1 MSIRRS
7 LAAGTAL
14 SAVVLAGCVAP
25 AVAQTGATTTT
36 YAKGLN
42 NPRGVQFG
50 PDGSLYVAEAGRG
63 GPKCI
68 KKFGCFGLS
77 GSIAR
82 ITSAGVKRPVTGL
95 ASGAEG
101 GLFAG
106 GHTDLTF
113 DTKGRIVTIVNG
125 LPPAKAAPG
134 IPPRVRRQGARVGR
148 VSGRTFTPFAR
159 LDLIETGTNP
169 DRQDVNPNP
178 YGIERIGDTYYAIDA
193 GGNDV
198 LAIKNGKVSVA
209 AVIKN
214 PARKVQPVP
223 TAIAVGPD
231 GALYIS
237 LLAPGPNVG
246 QVIRLVP
253 GQAPTAVASRL
264 PGATGISVAADGT
277 IYLSIFGTGGEE
289 TKPKTGSIMRIAP
302 DGTKSTIVAGLSYPA
317 GQAIGS
323 DGDLYVANSST
334 LPGVAPR
341 GGPFKGL
348 AGEVVKVDLP

>member
-1 MSIRRS
+1 MRIHRS
-7 LAAGTAL
+7 FTAGAALT
-14 SAVVLAGCVAP
+14 AVVLAGSVAP
-25 AVAQTGATTTT
+25 GAAQTGATTTV
-36 YAKGLN
+36 YAQGLN

-50 PDGSLYVAEAGRG
+50 PDGLLYVAEAGRG

-68 KKFGCFGLS
+68 RKAGCFGLS

-82 ITSAGVKRPVTGL
+82 ITATGVRRPVTGL

-106 GHTDLTF
+106 GPTDVTF
-113 DTKGRIVTIVNG
+113 DTKGRLVTIVNG
-125 LPPAKAAPG
+125 LPPAKAVPG
-134 IPPRVRRQGARVGR
+134 IPVRVRRQGARVGR
-148 VSGRTFTPFAR
+148 VAGRTFLTLAR
-159 LDLIETGTNP
+159 LDLIETRTNP
-169 DRQDVNPNP
+169 DKQDVNPNP

-198 LAIKNGKVSVA
+198 LAIKNRKVSLA
-209 AVIKN
+209 AVIPN
-214 PARKVQPVP
+214 PARRVQPVP
-223 TAIAVGPD
+223 TAITTGPD

-237 LLAPGPNVG
+237 ELAPGPNVG

-253 GQAPTAVASRL
+253 GQAPAVVASGL

-277 IYLSIFGTGGEE
+277 IYLSIFGTGGEN
-289 TKPKTGSIMRIAP
+289 TRPKTGSIMRIAT
-302 DGTKSTIVAGLSYPA
+302 DGTKSTIVRGLNYPA
-317 GQAIGS
+317 GQAIGP

-334 LPGVAPR
+334 LPGTAPR

-348 AGEVVKVDLP
+348 AGQVLKVDLP

>member
-1 MSIRRS
+1 MRIHRS
-7 LAAGTAL
+7 LVAGAALTAV
-14 SAVVLAGCVAP
+14 AVAAAVP
-25 AVAQTGATTTT
+25 ATAQTGATTTVF
-36 YAKGLN
+36 AKGLN

-50 PDGSLYVAEAGRG
+50 PDGALYVAEAGRG
-63 GPKCI
+63 GSKCI
-68 KKFGCFGLS
+68 RRFGCFGLS
-77 GSIAR
+77 GSIAK
-82 ITSAGVKRPVTGL
+82 ITSSGGVSRPVTGL

-113 DTKGRIVTIVNG
+113 DSKGRIVTIVNG
-125 LPPAKAAPG
+125 LPPAKLAPG
-134 IPPRVRRQGARVGR
+134 IPPRVRRQAARVGR
-148 VSGRTFTPFAR
+148 AAGRTFTPMAR
-159 LDLIETGTNP
+159 LDLIETRTNP
-169 DRQDVNPNP
+169 DKQDVNPNP
-178 YGIERIGDTYYAIDA
+178 YGIERIGNTYYAIDA

-198 LAIKNGKVSVA
+198 LAIRKGKVSLA

-214 PARKVQPVP
+214 PARRVQPVP
-223 TAIAVGPD
+223 TAIAVGPG

-237 LLAPGPNVG
+237 ELAPGPNVG

-253 GQAPTAVASRL
+253 GQAPTVVASRL

-289 TKPKTGSIMRIAP
+289 TRPKTGSIMRIAP
-302 DGTKSTIVAGLSYPA
+302 DGTKSTIVKGLNYPA
-317 GQAIGS
+317 GQAIGP

-348 AGEVVKVDLP
+348 AGHIVKVDLP